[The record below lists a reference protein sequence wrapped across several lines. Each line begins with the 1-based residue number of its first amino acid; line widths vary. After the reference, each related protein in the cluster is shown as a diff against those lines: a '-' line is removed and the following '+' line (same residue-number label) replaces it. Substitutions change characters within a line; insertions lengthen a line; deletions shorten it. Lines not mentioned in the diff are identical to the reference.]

1 MIFDM
6 LTIAVLLNFNLVTAM
21 KTRYLIYGLVLTF
34 SLLIFGCSK
43 TEKQVKTVLKFQ
55 PVDSTLVISL
65 KNNSGQKLYFPL
77 DSNFVFDSKVFF
89 IESDGLLTSWG
100 EDLLLTMLD
109 HYKGYDDFKF
119 IEDSGITLLKR
130 SASFQL
136 TSSYSMAL
144 DSTYIYELNK
154 MFSPEYQGPG
164 YLKHFKYLK
173 TAHDKS
179 LLPADSSSFT
189 NSEESV
195 YQRHL
200 EFMKNKRVYYLNPGD
215 EVENKICIADWL
227 EYISRERS
235 NQNYNQ
241 IALVYDQKFTGN
253 TYGFGLK
260 YPARVL
266 DYKIFHGKLKSD
278 TIFVRLKH

>member
-1 MIFDM
+1 
-6 LTIAVLLNFNLVTAM
+6 M
-21 KTRYLIYGLVLTF
+21 KTRYLICGLVLTF
-34 SLLIFGCSK
+34 SFLTFGCNK
-43 TEKQVKTVLKFQ
+43 TEKKVKTVLTFH

-77 DSNFVFDSKVFF
+77 DSNFILDSKVFF
-89 IESDGLLTSWG
+89 IESDGSITSWG
-100 EDLLLTMLD
+100 EDLFLTMLG
-109 HYKGYDDFKF
+109 HYKSYDDFKF
-119 IEDSGITLLKR
+119 IEDTGITLLKR
-130 SASFQL
+130 NASVQL
-136 TSSYSMAL
+136 TTSYSMVL
-144 DSTYIYELNK
+144 DSIYIFELDK

-173 TAHDKS
+173 TAQDKS
-179 LLPADSSSFT
+179 LLPADSSSFSD
-189 NSEESV
+189 SEESV

-200 EFMKNKRVYYLNPGD
+200 EFMKNKQLYYLNPGD

-227 EYISRERS
+227 ESISRVRS

-241 IALVYDQKFTGN
+241 LAFVFDQKFTGN

-266 DYKIFHGKLKSD
+266 DYKLFPGKLKSD